1 MGRGPDIKVVLYA
14 GLSHARMPVPA
25 CGLKVVDVPV
35 LADTPDLLPPSTRLP
50 SIEAMPSVHESIV
63 SSLPP
68 CRLV

>member
-1 MGRGPDIKVVLYA
+1 MGREPDIKVVLYA

-35 LADTPDLLPPSTRLP
+35 LADTPDLLPPSTRSPL
-50 SIEAMPSVHESIV
+50 IEAMPSVRGAIV
-63 SSLPP
+63 SSLHP